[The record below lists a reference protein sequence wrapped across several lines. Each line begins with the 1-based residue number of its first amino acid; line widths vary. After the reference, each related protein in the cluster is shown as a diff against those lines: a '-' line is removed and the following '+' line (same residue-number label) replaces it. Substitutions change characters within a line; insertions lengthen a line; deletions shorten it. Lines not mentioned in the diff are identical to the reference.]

1 MTLYKTTIIPRSNFT
16 TPLKGDT
23 LFGQI
28 CWAIRYRLGEDRLNE
43 LLSDYDKKPFLI
55 VSDGFASGYLPKP
68 NMPSH
73 FLGENLELKKENRKK
88 IWLSMEDLQGG
99 NFKNAKTSAEAG
111 YELTKNATIKNS
123 INYHTFTTDES
134 GKFAPY
140 ALMEMKFSK
149 QDIYF
154 LLDDKF
160 KLDELEKA
168 LEFVSKS
175 GYGKRASI
183 GKGAFEYRAFE
194 KVSVKKSSNAFMTL
208 SPVVI
213 DDENLKE
220 FYYEPFTR
228 FGKHGGGLAST
239 NPFKSP
245 ILMADSSSV
254 VVYDEIC
261 EKEYLGKAIR
271 GHSTNANTVHQ
282 GYSILIATEIKNAQ

>member
-1 MTLYKTTIIPRSNFT
+1 MTLYKTTITPKSNFT

-28 CWAIRYRLGEDRLNE
+28 CWAIRYVLGEDRLNE
-43 LLSDYDKKPFLI
+43 LLNNYDKEPFLI

-68 NMPSH
+68 SMPSH
-73 FLGENLELKKENRKK
+73 LLGENLDLKKENRKK
-88 IWLSMEDLQGG
+88 IWLSIEDLQGG
-99 NFKNAKTSAEAG
+99 NFKNAKTSGEIG

-123 INYHTFTTDES
+123 INYLTFTTDES

-140 ALMEMKFSK
+140 ALMEMKFGK

-160 KLDELEKA
+160 ELKELEGA
-168 LEFVSKS
+168 FRLISKS

-183 GKGAFEYRAFE
+183 GKGAFEYSAFE
-194 KVSVKKSSNAFMTL
+194 KVAIKKRSNAFMAL

-220 FYYEPFTR
+220 FFYEPFTR
-228 FGKHGGGLAST
+228 FGKHGGGLANT

-254 VVYDEIC
+254 VVYEEIC
-261 EKEYLGKAIR
+261 EKEYIGKAIS

-282 GYSILIATEIKNAQ
+282 GYSILIATEIKNA

>member
-1 MTLYKTTIIPRSNFT
+1 MTLYKTAITPKSNFT

-28 CWAIRYRLGEDRLNE
+28 CWAIRYVLGEDRLNE
-43 LLSDYDKKPFLI
+43 LLNIYDKEPFLI

-68 NMPSH
+68 SMPSH
-73 FLGENLELKKENRKK
+73 LLGENLDLKKENRKK
-88 IWLSMEDLQGG
+88 IWLSIEDLQSG
-99 NFKNAKTSAEAG
+99 NFKNAKTSGEIG

-123 INYHTFTTDES
+123 INYLTFTTDDS

-140 ALMEMKFSK
+140 ALVEMKFSK

-154 LLDDKF
+154 LLDDRF

-168 LEFVSKS
+168 LDVVSKS

-183 GKGAFEYRAFE
+183 GKGAFEYSTFE
-194 KVSVKKSSNAFMTL
+194 KVAIKKSSNAFMTL

-220 FYYEPFTR
+220 FFYEPFTR
-228 FGKHGGGLAST
+228 FGKHGGGLANT

-261 EKEYLGKAIR
+261 EKEYLEK
-271 GHSTNANTVHQ
+271 
-282 GYSILIATEIKNAQ
+282 L

>member
-1 MTLYKTTIIPRSNFT
+1 MTLYKTTITPKSNFT

-28 CWAIRYRLGEDRLNE
+28 CWAIRYALGEDRLNE
-43 LLSDYDKKPFLI
+43 LLSDYDKGPFLI

-68 NMPSH
+68 SMPSH
-73 FLGENLELKKENRKK
+73 LLGENLELKKENRKK
-88 IWLSMEDLQGG
+88 IWLSIEDLQGG
-99 NFKNAKTSAEAG
+99 NFKNAKTGGEIG

-123 INYHTFTTDES
+123 INYLMFTTDDS

-140 ALMEMKFSK
+140 ALVEMKFSK

-154 LLDDKF
+154 LLDDRF

-168 LEFVSKS
+168 LEVVAKS
-175 GYGKRASI
+175 GYGKRASA
-183 GKGAFEYRAFE
+183 GKGAFEYSAFE
-194 KVSVKKSSNAFMTL
+194 KVAIKKRSNAFMTL
-208 SPVVI
+208 SPVVLGS
-213 DDENLKE
+213 DGLKE

-228 FGKHGGGLAST
+228 FGKHGGGLANT

-261 EKEYLGKAIR
+261 EKEYIGKAIS
-271 GHSTNANTVHQ
+271 GHSANANTVHQ

>member
-1 MTLYKTTIIPRSNFT
+1 MTLYKTTITPKSNFT

-28 CWAIRYRLGEDRLNE
+28 CWAIRYVLGEDRLNE
-43 LLSDYDKKPFLI
+43 LLNNYDKEPFLI

-68 NMPSH
+68 SMPSH
-73 FLGENLELKKENRKK
+73 LLGENLDLKKENRKK
-88 IWLSMEDLQGG
+88 IWLSIEDLQSG
-99 NFKNAKTSAEAG
+99 NFKNAKTSGEIG
-111 YELTKNATIKNS
+111 YELKKTATIKNS
-123 INYHTFTTDES
+123 INYLTFTTDDS

-140 ALMEMKFSK
+140 ALMEIKLGK

-160 KLDELEKA
+160 EFKELETA
-168 LEFVSKS
+168 FELISKS

-183 GKGAFEYRAFE
+183 GKGAFEYSVFE
-194 KVSVKKSSNAFMTL
+194 EVSVKKSSNAFMTL

-228 FGKHGGGLAST
+228 FGKHGGALASV

-245 ILMADSSSV
+245 ILMADSGSV
-254 VVYDEIC
+254 VVYEEIC
-261 EKEYLGKAIR
+261 EKEYIGKAIS
-271 GHSTNANTVHQ
+271 GHSANANTVHQ

>member
-1 MTLYKTTIIPRSNFT
+1 MTLYKTTITPKSNFT

-28 CWAIRYRLGEDRLNE
+28 CWAIRYVLGEYRLNE

-55 VSDGFASGYLPKP
+55 VSDGFASGYVSKP
-68 NMPSH
+68 CIPSH
-73 FLGENLELKKENRKK
+73 LLGENLELKKENRKK
-88 IWLSMEDLQGG
+88 IWLSMEDLQSG
-99 NFKNAKTSAEAG
+99 NFKNAKTSYEIS
-111 YELTKNATIKNS
+111 YELKKTATIKNS
-123 INYHTFTTDES
+123 INYLTFTTDDS

-160 KLDELEKA
+160 ELKELEGA
-168 LEFVSKS
+168 FRLISKS

-183 GKGAFEYRAFE
+183 GKGAFEYSTLE

-220 FYYEPFTR
+220 FFYEPFTR

-245 ILMADSSSV
+245 ILMADSGSV

-261 EKEYLGKAIR
+261 EREYAGKAIS
-271 GHSTNANTVHQ
+271 GHSANANTVHQ
-282 GYSILIATEIKNAQ
+282 GYSILIATEIKNA

>member
-1 MTLYKTTIIPRSNFT
+1 MTLYKTTITPKSNFT

-28 CWAIRYRLGEDRLNE
+28 CWAIRYALGEDRLNE

-68 NMPSH
+68 SMPSH
-73 FLGENLELKKENRKK
+73 LLGENLELKQENRKR
-88 IWLSMEDLQGG
+88 IWLSIEDLQGG
-99 NFKNAKTSAEAG
+99 NFKNAKIGGEIG

-123 INYHTFTTDES
+123 INYLTFTTDDS

-140 ALMEMKFSK
+140 ALVEMKFSR

-154 LLDDKF
+154 LLDDRF
-160 KLDELEKA
+160 KLDELEKV
-168 LEFVSKS
+168 LETVAKN

-183 GKGAFEYRAFE
+183 GKGVFEYSAFE
-194 KVSVKKSSNAFMTL
+194 KVAIKKRSNAFMAL

-228 FGKHGGGLAST
+228 FGKHGGGLANT

-254 VVYDEIC
+254 IVYNEIC

-271 GHSTNANTVHQ
+271 GHSANANTVHQ

>member
-1 MTLYKTTIIPRSNFT
+1 
-16 TPLKGDT
+16 
-23 LFGQI
+23 
-28 CWAIRYRLGEDRLNE
+28 
-43 LLSDYDKKPFLI
+43 
-55 VSDGFASGYLPKP
+55 
-68 NMPSH
+68 
-73 FLGENLELKKENRKK
+73 
-88 IWLSMEDLQGG
+88 MEDLQGG
-99 NFKNAKTSAEAG
+99 NFKNAKTSYEIG
-111 YELTKNATIKNS
+111 YELKKTATIKNS
-123 INYHTFTTDES
+123 INYLTFTTDES

-140 ALMEMKFSK
+140 ALMEMKFGK

-183 GKGAFEYRAFE
+183 GKGAFEYSAFE
-194 KVSVKKSSNAFMTL
+194 KVSVKNNSNAFMTL

-228 FGKHGGGLAST
+228 FGKHGGWLAST

-245 ILMADSSSV
+245 LLMADSGSV
-254 VVYDEIC
+254 VIYDENC
-261 EKEYLGKAIR
+261 EKEYVGKAIS

>member
-1 MTLYKTTIIPRSNFT
+1 MTLYKTTITPKSNFT

-55 VSDGFASGYLPKP
+55 VSDGFASGYVSKP
-68 NMPSH
+68 SMPSH
-73 FLGENLELKKENRKK
+73 LLGENLELKKENRKK
-88 IWLSMEDLQGG
+88 IWLSIEDLQSG
-99 NFKNAKTSAEAG
+99 NFKNAKTSGELG
-111 YELTKNATIKNS
+111 YELKKTATIKNS
-123 INYHTFTTDES
+123 TNYLTFTTDDS

-140 ALMEMKFSK
+140 ALMEIKLGK

-160 KLDELEKA
+160 EFKELEMA
-168 LEFVSKS
+168 FELISKS

-183 GKGAFEYRAFE
+183 GKGAFEYSAFE

-213 DDENLKE
+213 DDENLKG

-228 FGKHGGGLAST
+228 FGKHGGALANV

-245 ILMADSSSV
+245 ILMADSGSV
-254 VVYDEIC
+254 VVYEEIC
-261 EKEYLGKAIR
+261 EKEYMGKAIS
-271 GHSTNANTVHQ
+271 GHSTNANTAHQ

>member
-1 MTLYKTTIIPRSNFT
+1 MTLYKTTITPKSNFT

-28 CWAIRYRLGEDRLNE
+28 CWAIRYRLGENRLNE
-43 LLSDYDKKPFLI
+43 ILSDYDKKPFLI
-55 VSDGFASGYLPKP
+55 VSDGFAGGYLPKP
-68 NMPSH
+68 SMPSH
-73 FLGENLELKKENRKK
+73 LLGENLELKKENRKK
-88 IWLSMEDLQGG
+88 IWLSIEDLQGG
-99 NFKNAKTSAEAG
+99 NFKSAKTSAEAG
-111 YELTKNATIKNS
+111 YVQTKNATIKNS

-134 GKFAPY
+134 GQFAPY

-168 LEFVSKS
+168 LETVAKS

-183 GKGAFEYRAFE
+183 GKGAFEYSAFE
-194 KVSVKKSSNAFMTL
+194 KVAIKKRSNAFMTL

-228 FGKHGGGLAST
+228 FGKHGGGLANT

-245 ILMADSSSV
+245 LLMADSGSV
-254 VVYDEIC
+254 AVYEEIC
-261 EKEYLGKAIR
+261 EKEYIGKAIS
-271 GHSTNANTVHQ
+271 GHSANANTVHQ

>member
-1 MTLYKTTIIPRSNFT
+1 MTLYKTTITPKSNFT

-28 CWAIRYRLGEDRLNE
+28 CWAIRYAFGEDRLNE

-55 VSDGFASGYLPKP
+55 VSDGFANGYLPKP
-68 NMPSH
+68 SMPSH
-73 FLGENLELKKENRKK
+73 LLGENLDLKKENRKK
-88 IWLSMEDLQGG
+88 IWLSIEDLQSG
-99 NFKNAKTSAEAG
+99 NFKNAKTSYEIG
-111 YELTKNATIKNS
+111 YELKKTATIKNS
-123 INYHTFTTDES
+123 INYLTFTTDDS

-140 ALMEMKFSK
+140 ALMEMKCSK

-168 LEFVSKS
+168 LEVVSKS

-183 GKGAFEYRAFE
+183 GKGAFEYSAFE
-194 KVSVKKSSNAFMTL
+194 KVSVKNNSNAFMTL

-228 FGKHGGGLAST
+228 FGKHGGGLANT

-245 ILMADSSSV
+245 LLMADSGSV
-254 VVYDEIC
+254 VVYEEIC
-261 EKEYLGKAIR
+261 EKEYIGKAIS

-282 GYSILIATEIKNAQ
+282 GYSILIATEIKNA

>member
-1 MTLYKTTIIPRSNFT
+1 MTLYKTTITPKSNFT

-68 NMPSH
+68 SMPSH

-88 IWLSMEDLQGG
+88 IWLSMEDLQSG
-99 NFKNAKTSAEAG
+99 NFKNAKTSGEAG
-111 YELTKNATIKNS
+111 YVQTKNATIKNS
-123 INYHTFTTDES
+123 INYNTFTTDES

-168 LEFVSKS
+168 LEVVSKS

-183 GKGAFEYRAFE
+183 GKGTFEYRAFE
-194 KVSVKKSSNAFMTL
+194 KVSVKKNSNAFMTL

-245 ILMADSSSV
+245 LLMADSGSV
-254 VVYDEIC
+254 VIYDEIC
-261 EKEYLGKAIR
+261 EKEYIGKAIS
-271 GHSTNANTVHQ
+271 GHSANANTVHQ

>member
-1 MTLYKTTIIPRSNFT
+1 MTLYKTTITPRSNFT

-28 CWAIRYRLGEDRLNE
+28 CWAIRYGLGEDKLNE

-68 NMPSH
+68 SMPSH
-73 FLGENLELKKENRKK
+73 LLGENLELKKENRKK
-88 IWLSMEDLQGG
+88 IWLSIEDLQSG
-99 NFKNAKTSAEAG
+99 NFKNAKTSDEIG
-111 YELTKNATIKNS
+111 YELKKIATIKNS
-123 INYHTFTTDES
+123 INYLTFTTDGS

-140 ALMEMKFSK
+140 ALMEIKLGK

-154 LLDDKF
+154 LLDDKLEFKELETAF
-160 KLDELEKA
+160 KLI
-168 LEFVSKS
+168 SKS

-183 GKGAFEYRAFE
+183 GKGAFEYSAFE

-208 SPVVI
+208 SPVVV
-213 DDENLKE
+213 DDKNLKE

-228 FGKHGGGLAST
+228 FGKHSGGLAST

-245 ILMADSSSV
+245 ILMADSGSV

-261 EKEYLGKAIR
+261 EKGYMGKAIS

-282 GYSILIATEIKNAQ
+282 GYSILIATEIKNA